1 VAGKIKSEFA
11 YVSGISFPL
20 VVLISIVLIAFF
32 IDDTFAIQRIIFGPF
47 KFLGSSI
54 ATIGAVYLLWC
65 VFLFLTIGRGTPV
78 PVKPPQ
84 KLVIIGPYKYVR
96 NPIYFSEILVLIG
109 LSIYF
114 GSISLLV
121 LTFLAV
127 VFFHLIVVFF
137 EEKSLERKYGEE
149 FLKYKKE
156 VPRWIPRIKKLIEH
170 AQQ

>member
-1 VAGKIKSEFA
+1 MAGKIKSEFA

-20 VVLISIVLIAFF
+20 VVLISIVLISFSL
-32 IDDTFAIQRIIFGPF
+32 DSTFTIQRIVLRPFNFFGI
-47 KFLGSSI
+47 SV

-96 NPIYFSEILVLIG
+96 NPIYFSEILILAG
-109 LSIYF
+109 LTIYF
-114 GSISLLV
+114 GSISLLL
-121 LTFLAV
+121 LTFFAA
-127 VFFHLIVVFF
+127 VFFHLTVVFF
-137 EEKSLERKYGEE
+137 EEKFLEKRYGEE
-149 FLKYKKE
+149 FLKYKKQ
-156 VPRWIPRIKKLIEH
+156 VPRWIPSFKKLMEH